1 MNAAGLAALLVAA
14 RRTGRRV
21 GAIDGDLV
29 PVSEADAYAV
39 QDEVARLLGA
49 AVAGWK
55 VGAANAT
62 AAPVAAPL
70 LVPLVVASPARF
82 TVAADAFR
90 GVEAELALSLARDL
104 PARATPYGEDEAWD
118 AVAEVHVAIELLE
131 SRYADRRAMTPAALL
146 ADNQSNGG
154 FCYGAAIAG
163 WRAIDYATQR
173 ARLLI
178 DGREEKSAA
187 GGNPAGHPRRLL
199 AWLANHAASRGRPL
213 KAGDIVT
220 TGSHTGITIA
230 PPGARVIARF
240 DGLGEAEL
248 SLAAA

>member
-1 MNAAGLAALLVAA
+1 MNAAGLARLLVEA
-14 RRTGRRV
+14 RHTGRRV
-21 GAIDGDLV
+21 GMLDGDLL
-29 PVSEADAYAV
+29 PASEADAYAV
-39 QDEVARLLGA
+39 QEETARLLGA
-49 AVAGWK
+49 TIAGWK

-70 LVPLVVASPARF
+70 LMTLVAPSPARLVVA
-82 TVAADAFR
+82 ADSFR

-104 PARATPYGEDEAWD
+104 PARATPYNEDEAWD
-118 AVAEVHVAIELLE
+118 AVAAVHVAIELLD
-131 SRYADRRAMTPAALL
+131 SRYADRRAMSPAALL
-146 ADNQSNGG
+146 ADHQSNGG
-154 FCYGAAIAG
+154 FCYGMALTN

-173 ARLLI
+173 ARLVI
-178 DGREEKSAA
+178 DGKEEKSAV

-213 KAGDIVT
+213 RKGDVVT
-220 TGSHTGITIA
+220 TGSHTGLTIA

-248 SLAAA
+248 GLTVA